1 MPMTLITYWTN
12 ETAALGAALAA
23 TRLELDAARK
33 AAIDAGIA
41 LSVAGNTA
49 QLAKDAVAAAR
60 RRLALAAM
68 PADGE
73 ALLDD
78 MRSAIAAWRQA
89 VAEQA
94 AQASV
99 ALAADSRRDALAER
113 AAVQTM
119 AWQEASSALLK
130 ETELGK
136 MRDAWAL
143 AATMPPISGLPADAN
158 AALMANQAAAT
169 AKVEADFPNH
179 ADADKDFIGRAR
191 QRRLLAQNVAGD
203 AADLA
208 AAAVTASTAW
218 LEASSRKQDL
228 VARKRREFDQ
238 AVGHLRSF
246 AESSPRTLQAIA
258 TLARLAAE
266 PSVLTDAER
275 AELITADAVLE
286 TDREDALAL
295 LTARDTAQEQLQLA
309 QAAYAAALAVAR
321 VAAPD
326 QTDEQL
332 RNADV
337 ALKAKFDALASKGTA
352 LVGAD
357 MPLGDGSGGTPRAVL
372 KEWFAAVPDAL
383 WEQLDQLDNSIAIL
397 QAAKGTVPGNL
408 VASVVAAEDALAVAL
423 GDARLEA
430 RQVAARSQGLASLQA
445 AADASATL
453 SGRREQAAQRYL
465 ALA

>member
-1 MPMTLITYWTN
+1 MTLITYWTN
-12 ETAALGAALAA
+12 EAAALAAALAA
-23 TRLELDAARK
+23 TQLELDAARK
-33 AAIDAGIA
+33 AAIEAGIA
-41 LSVAGNTA
+41 LSAAGNAA

-73 ALLDD
+73 ALLDA
-78 MRSAIAAWRQA
+78 MRAAIAAWRQA
-89 VAEQA
+89 AAEQA
-94 AQASV
+94 SQASV
-99 ALAADSRRDALAER
+99 ALMADSRRDALAER
-113 AAVQTM
+113 AALQTA
-119 AWQEASSALLK
+119 AWQEAAGALLR
-130 ETELGK
+130 ETALGK

-143 AATMPPISGLPADAN
+143 AATLPPISGLPADAD
-158 AALMANQAAAT
+158 AALVANEAAAT
-169 AKVEADFPNH
+169 AKVEADFPSH

-208 AAAVTASTAW
+208 AAAVTASMAW
-218 LEASSRKQDL
+218 LEASTRKQDM
-228 VARKRREFDQ
+228 VARKQREFDQ

-258 TLARLAAE
+258 TLAQLAAG
-266 PSVLTDAER
+266 PSVLTEAER

-295 LTARDTAQEQLQLA
+295 LAARDAAQEQLQLA

-321 VAAPD
+321 IAAPD
-326 QTDEQL
+326 KTDEQL
-332 RNADV
+332 RGADA
-337 ALKAKFDALASKGTA
+337 ALQAKFDALASKATA
-352 LVGAD
+352 LAAAD
-357 MPLGDGSGGTPRAVL
+357 SPLGDGSDGTPRAVL

-383 WEQLDQLDNSIAIL
+383 WEQLDKLDNSIAIL
-397 QAAKGTVPGNL
+397 QAAKGTVPANL
-408 VASVVAAEDALAVAL
+408 VAAVAAAEDALATAL

-430 RQVAARSQGLASLQA
+430 RQVAARSQGLASLLA